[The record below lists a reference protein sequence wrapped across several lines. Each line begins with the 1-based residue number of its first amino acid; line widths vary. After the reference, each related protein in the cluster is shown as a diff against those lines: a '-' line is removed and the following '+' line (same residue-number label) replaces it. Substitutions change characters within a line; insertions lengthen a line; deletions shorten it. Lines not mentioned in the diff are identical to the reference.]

1 MLSRTSSQPI
11 IKAIVIENFIYYNRI
26 QIHFYNLKKMQKY
39 ILCFLCFILIGSKNK
54 EVKSSFVKLPLTIVN
69 GYGPFR
75 PSMAILTEEE
85 EHTAGNPMAVM
96 WSKTNLPIK
105 GIPKN
110 WKKTAKTKVDLNI
123 QQLVYQNYIS
133 GNISKEWY
141 KLLQSDWQWVPDE
154 QKLSKNAIKCYVYV
168 IWGTDPSGNK
178 MVMVDTNN
186 NLDFSDEKAFLPE
199 VLDYKTN
206 IVSTQNQRF
215 VNYEIYR
222 QGKITAAQIPIV
234 IKEYKGGFVFN
245 FPQFVKTQLIQN
257 GKKHEIA
264 VINSG
269 MTTANFEATAIIEIT
284 NIDKD
289 RKLYRKDLI
298 QLRENIII
306 GEGLGVKYKNRG
318 VDLYT
323 NVLQLEPLSP
333 DGFEYSMQEGYPFQP
348 FSANE
353 FSTKKSISLAD
364 YKGKYV
370 FIDFWGTGCRGCV
383 EDIPN
388 LVKIYKGL
396 DKKRFEFVG
405 IVGNDTPERLKR
417 FIDKNEVSWPQ
428 ILSDKNNRLVEQYQ
442 VTGYPTTVL
451 LDPTGK
457 IIAKNIYS
465 RGLQLKLNE
474 LTSK

>member
-1 MLSRTSSQPI
+1 
-11 IKAIVIENFIYYNRI
+11 
-26 QIHFYNLKKMQKY
+26 
-39 ILCFLCFILIGSKNK
+39 
-54 EVKSSFVKLPLTIVN
+54 
-69 GYGPFR
+69 
-75 PSMAILTEEE
+75 
-85 EHTAGNPMAVM
+85 
-96 WSKTNLPIK
+96 
-105 GIPKN
+105 
-110 WKKTAKTKVDLNI
+110 
-123 QQLVYQNYIS
+123 
-133 GNISKEWY
+133 
-141 KLLQSDWQWVPDE
+141 
-154 QKLSKNAIKCYVYV
+154 
-168 IWGTDPSGNK
+168 
-178 MVMVDTNN
+178 
-186 NLDFSDEKAFLPE
+186 
-199 VLDYKTN
+199 
-206 IVSTQNQRF
+206 
-215 VNYEIYR
+215 
-222 QGKITAAQIPIV
+222 
-234 IKEYKGGFVFN
+234 
-245 FPQFVKTQLIQN
+245 
-257 GKKHEIA
+257 
-264 VINSG
+264 
-269 MTTANFEATAIIEIT
+269 
-284 NIDKD
+284 
-289 RKLYRKDLI
+289 
-298 QLRENIII
+298 
-306 GEGLGVKYKNRG
+306 